1 MSDKNLL
8 ESSKEVISE
17 LKKEHPE
24 LKQIPPEGQAIVGKI
39 VAQFSA
45 GPLPPATELARYK
58 QIDSS
63 IPGRLLTL
71 VEKEQEARR
80 ALERALELDP
90 VEEKTYAY
98 LASIAL
104 LQQKPQLAQHWID
117 TYRRG
122 PDGVTEPDFL
132 ARHRQLSPFFGALE
146 QQTNALLREQ
156 GVK

>member
-1 MSDKNLL
+1 MALRQAQAANQTQ
-8 ESSKEVISE
+8 
-17 LKKEHPE
+17 HPAE
-24 LKQIPPEGQAIVGKI
+24 RAERVQQAEENFR
-39 VAQFSA
+39 Q
-45 GPLPPATELARYK
+45 
-58 QIDSS
+58 
-63 IPGRLLTL
+63 
-71 VEKEQEARR
+71 ARR

-117 TYRRG
+117 AYRRG

-132 ARHRQLSPFFGALE
+132 ARHHQLSPFFGALE

>member
-45 GPLPPATELARYK
+45 GPLPPATELAKYK

-71 VEKEQEARR
+71 VEKEQEARH
-80 ALERALELDP
+80 AWNENEAKCKQKDLDNIR
-90 VEEKTYAY
+90 
-98 LASIAL
+98 LG
-104 LQQKPQLAQHWID
+104 QKIGCFL
-117 TYRRG
+117 
-122 PDGVTEPDFL
+122 VLFL
-132 ARHRQLSPFFGALE
+132 AICGILALFLHESAAASVIFGTTILSLFSARIF
-146 QQTNALLREQ
+146 TNS
-156 GVK
+156 KK